1 MPVLPDCAV
10 DKKMTEISE
19 SVAEVLKQQMA
30 AIYGSS
36 DAGELNK
43 EYLAS
48 HGHSHPHRL
57 AGL

>member
-10 DKKMTEISE
+10 DKKMAEISE

-30 AIYGSS
+30 VIYGSS
-36 DAGELNK
+36 DASELNK
-43 EYLAS
+43 DYLAS
-48 HGHSHPHRL
+48 HVHSHPHRL